1 VGEGGQLSREAELTV
16 LEGLPEASDELAAKD
31 SRQHLEGKKEPV
43 LRFHPVSVIETQ
55 PTGGNDAV
63 DMRVVFTL
71 PAPLARVALQNKKL
85 IYGLLLR
92 TSAETLLEVARD
104 PWTYGVGSSSRR
116 RAAIQRSRAPV

>member
-1 VGEGGQLSREAELTV
+1 VVGEGGQLSREAELTV

-63 DMRVVFTL
+63 DMGMHAEL
-71 PAPLARVALQNKKL
+71 L
-85 IYGLLLR
+85 IPSVQHTEETNFR
-92 TSAETLLEVARD
+92 AEV
-104 PWTYGVGSSSRR
+104 SRIASNFEKR
-116 RAAIQRSRAPV
+116 FGAGAEQQAIDELFVL